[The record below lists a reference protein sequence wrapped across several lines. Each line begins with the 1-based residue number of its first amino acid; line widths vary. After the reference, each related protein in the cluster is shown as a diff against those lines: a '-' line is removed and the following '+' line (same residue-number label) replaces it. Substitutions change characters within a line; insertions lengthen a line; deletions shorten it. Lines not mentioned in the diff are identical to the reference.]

1 MLFRRWTMKRLSLL
15 TSVVAIIISSCSFT
29 YASNNS
35 SGGTI
40 TFTGS
45 VYEPQCVINANNQE
59 RVNVMCYRNGKDISM
74 TGSLKNGKKI
84 ESEYVKVEYDKFSKL
99 PMLNVFYE

>member
-1 MLFRRWTMKRLSLL
+1 MKGLSLL

-40 TFTGS
+40 TFTGYI
-45 VYEPQCVINANNQE
+45 YEPQC
-59 RVNVMCYRNGKDISM
+59 S
-74 TGSLKNGKKI
+74 
-84 ESEYVKVEYDKFSKL
+84 VKVEHK
-99 PMLNVFYE
+99 EQ

>member
-1 MLFRRWTMKRLSLL
+1 MKGLSLL

-29 YASNNS
+29 YAGNNS

-40 TFTGS
+40 SFSGYI
-45 VYEPQCVINANNQE
+45 YEPQCSVKVEHKE
-59 RVNVMCYRNGKDISM
+59 RVNITCYRKGKDVSI
-74 TGSLKNGKKI
+74 TGSLKNGQKV
-84 ESEYVKVEYDKFSKL
+84 EPEYVKVEYDKHTKL

>member
-1 MLFRRWTMKRLSLL
+1 MKRLSLL
-15 TSVVAIIISSCSFT
+15 TSVVVIIISSCSFT
-29 YASNNS
+29 HASNKS

-45 VYEPQCVINANNQE
+45 VYEPQCVINASNQE
-59 RVNVMCYRNGKDISM
+59 SVNVKCYRKGKDISI
-74 TGSLKNGKKI
+74 TRSLKNGKKI

>member
-1 MLFRRWTMKRLSLL
+1 MKRLSLL

-40 TFTGS
+40 SFTGYI
-45 VYEPQCVINANNQE
+45 YEPQCSINLE
-59 RVNVMCYRNGKDISM
+59 RKDQVNVKCYRKGKDISI
-74 TGSLKNGKKI
+74 TGSLKNGQKV
-84 ESEYVKVEYDKFSKL
+84 ESEYVKVEYDKYTKL